1 MARFST
7 WLAGLG
13 IAGLLALA
21 VACGGDDDGG
31 GGGGGNTLNE
41 SQAKQAADRFLLTT
55 FGLFTGD
62 STPKAFIE
70 QFAPECRDGI
80 KESDLATAMLFI
92 QAFAPELKDLK
103 IEEFDVGEVKV
114 EQTDEGYLV
123 SPTDAD
129 KIRVKVDGK
138 FVNANTFFQ
147 ENGFEDLASDDP
159 TEDPILLV
167 RRDGKTYV
175 GDCEALG
182 DFSLE

>member
-1 MARFST
+1 MARIGT

-13 IAGLLALA
+13 VAGLLSLA
-21 VACGGDDDGG
+21 VACGGGDDS
-31 GGGGGNTLNE
+31 GGGNSLSE
-41 SQAKQAADRFLLTT
+41 SQAKQATNRFLATT

-70 QFAPECRDGI
+70 QFAPECREGVQ
-80 KESDLATAMLFI
+80 ESDLATAMLFI
-92 QAFAPELKDLK
+92 QAFAPELADLK

-123 SPTDAD
+123 SPTDAN
-129 KIRVKVDGK
+129 KMRVKVDGK
-138 FVNANTFFQ
+138 FVNANTFFRD
-147 ENGFEDLASDDP
+147 NGFEDIGSEELA
-159 TEDPILLV
+159 EDPILLV
-167 RRDGKTYV
+167 RRDGKTYI

>member
-1 MARFST
+1 MGRIRT
-7 WLAGLG
+7 WLATLG
-13 IAGLLALA
+13 IAGLVALA

-31 GGGGGNTLNE
+31 DGDNLSQ

-70 QFAPECRDGI
+70 QFAPECRDGV
-80 KESDLATAMLFI
+80 KESDIATAMLFL
-92 QAFAPELKDLK
+92 QAFAPELEKLK
-103 IEEFDVGEVKV
+103 IEEFDVGDVKV
-114 EQTDEGYLV
+114 EQTTEGYLV
-123 SPTDAD
+123 SPTDAT

-138 FVNANTFFQ
+138 FVNANTFFE
-147 ENGFEDLASDDP
+147 ENGFEDFASDDP

-167 RRDGKTYV
+167 RRDGKTYI
-175 GDCEALG
+175 GDCDIAG

>member
-1 MARFST
+1 MARLST

-13 IAGLLALA
+13 VAGLLALA

-31 GGGGGNTLNE
+31 GGGGDNISE

-62 STPKAFIE
+62 ATPKAFIE
-70 QFAPECRDGI
+70 QFAPECREGV
-80 KESDLATAMLFI
+80 KESDIATAMLFI
-92 QAFAPELKDLK
+92 QAFAPALADLK

-114 EQTDEGYLV
+114 EQTTEGYLV
-123 SPTDAD
+123 SPTSAD
-129 KIRVKVDGK
+129 NIRVKVDGK

-147 ENGFEDLASDDP
+147 DNGFDDFGEDDP
-159 TEDPILLV
+159 TEEPILLV
-167 RRDGKTYV
+167 RRDGKTYI
-175 GDCEALG
+175 GDCEGLG